1 MECSRTR
8 SGLDKASDRILHGLK
23 LPRAKRRKC
32 PAFFPSFFFFIWRR
46 SGRGAEE
53 GKGDTKP
60 QKTTAR
66 VVAVTDYAV
75 PHDSPSA
82 GWKGG
87 GKEGGG
93 KKERYGERIH
103 SGVD

>member
-32 PAFFPSFFFFIWRR
+32 PAFFPSFFFSFGVEAVEGQRR
-46 SGRGAEE
+46 GRG
-53 GKGDTKP
+53 TKP